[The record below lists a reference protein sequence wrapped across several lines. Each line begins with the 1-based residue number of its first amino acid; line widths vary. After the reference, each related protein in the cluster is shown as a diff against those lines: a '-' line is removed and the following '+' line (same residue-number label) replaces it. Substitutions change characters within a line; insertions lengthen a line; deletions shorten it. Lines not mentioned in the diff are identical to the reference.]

1 MIPLSLNPIQFSSSL
16 KHPIFRPNPSLFK
29 SSPDQK
35 LGPYEPISPS
45 PKELNN
51 SIIPASLLM
60 PHLQNL
66 FQQTSIQQV
75 ETTASERERLL
86 LMKISELQARMNCLT
101 DELTAEK
108 LKYIQLQQQLI
119 ALSSQEEN
127 GDRGEG
133 GL

>member
-1 MIPLSLNPIQFSSSL
+1 
-16 KHPIFRPNPSLFK
+16 
-29 SSPDQK
+29 
-35 LGPYEPISPS
+35 
-45 PKELNN
+45 
-51 SIIPASLLM
+51 M

-66 FQQTSIQQV
+66 FQQTSIQQDLIMNLLSSLQSTEVVDAAQNGKLPPLPRSPENNGSV